1 MTRFKN
7 TKLIAGWAL
16 PFLIL
21 SLVACST
28 DTPTAPRQVPAP
40 PPGGASALWSLVVS
54 ITPVEVEVGS
64 PDPATVSVVIRR
76 SDNQQAPAT
85 GTTFILSASLGEFGT
100 PGSGLGSVALSTING
115 RAQVLWF
122 AGLIKGTVLFT
133 AQLESSVGQATAVIT
148 DILEQVVAS
157 FETQNSESNLSVQFR
172 DTSTG
177 DPTDFLWDFGD
188 GATSTEQH
196 PAHIFSRPGDYV
208 VTFTAS
214 KSGSSDTTSQT
225 VSVTRDPLLIV
236 EAGFEATIDA
246 LTVVFRDTS
255 TGNPTR
261 WRWDFG
267 DGTQSSKQNPT
278 KRYGR
283 EGTYIVTLTASN
295 AESSDSVNQAV
306 TVTRGL
312 FVTDITP
319 NAGPAAG
326 GQTVTIT
333 GTGFVNPLRV
343 FFGGVLAET
352 VSVTSTRI
360 VVITPPGILGTVACN
375 DNMDDVIGERAAD
388 TLTTVLIELGS
399 GTSHTVTGG
408 YTYLAPAGAHCNGD

>member
-7 TKLIAGWAL
+7 AKQIAGWAL

-21 SLVACST
+21 GLVACST
-28 DTPTAPRQVPAP
+28 DTPTAPQQIPAP

-76 SDNQQAPAT
+76 ADNQQAPSS
-85 GTTFILSASLGEFGT
+85 GTTFVLSASLGEFGT
-100 PGSGLGSVALSTING
+100 PGSGLGSVALSTVNG

-133 AQLESSVGQATAVIT
+133 AQLESSAGQATAVII
-148 DILEQVVAS
+148 DILEEVVAS

-177 DPTDFLWDFGD
+177 NPTDFLWDFGD
-188 GATSTEQH
+188 GTTSTEH
-196 PAHIFSRPGDYV
+196 NPAYIFPRPGDYV

-214 KSGSSDTTSQT
+214 KNGSSDTTSQT

-267 DGTQSSKQNPT
+267 DGTRSSQQNPT
-278 KRYGR
+278 KGYSR

-295 AESSDSVNQAV
+295 ADSSDSVNQAV

-399 GTSHTVTGG
+399 GTSHTVAGG
-408 YTYLAPAGAHCNGD
+408 YTYLAPAGAPCNGD

>member
-7 TKLIAGWAL
+7 TKQIAGWAL

-21 SLVACST
+21 GLVACST

-76 SDNQQAPAT
+76 ADNQQAPSS
-85 GTTFILSASLGEFGT
+85 GTTFVLSASLGDFVT
-100 PGSGLGSVALSTING
+100 PGSGRDSVAPSTING

-148 DILEQVVAS
+148 DILEEVVAS

-177 DPTDFLWDFGD
+177 APTDFLWDFGD
-188 GATSTEQH
+188 GTTSSEQH
-196 PAHIFSRPGDYV
+196 PAHIFPGPGDYLV
-208 VTFTAS
+208 NLTAS
-214 KSGSSDTTSQT
+214 KPGSSDNASQI
-225 VSVTRDPLLIV
+225 VNVTRDPLNQIT
-236 EAGFEATIDA
+236 AGFDFTQNA

-267 DGTQSSKQNPT
+267 DGTRSSQQNPT
-278 KRYGR
+278 KSYSR

-295 AESSDSVNQAV
+295 ADSTDSFNEAV

-360 VVITPPGILGTVACN
+360 VVITPPGILGTVVCT
-375 DNMDDVIGERAAD
+375 DNMDDVLGERAAD
-388 TLTTVLIELGS
+388 TLPTVLIDLGS
-399 GTSHTVTGG
+399 GTSHTVGGG
-408 YTYLAPAGAHCNGD
+408 YTYLAPAGAPCNGD